1 LVLKQ
6 SEFAQVL
13 ASLSEKRDPF
23 AVATVVKV
31 EGSSVGKPG
40 FKVVVSQ
47 DGRIVYGSLGGVCPD
62 SAIIG
67 VAQKT
72 MATGI
77 PKTVK
82 VFLEDVEDAVEGV
95 VKSQSDDEIHV
106 EINCG
111 GSMEIYI
118 EPYLAQQRLLVIGQG
133 GRDEVEDALV
143 KLGMMMDFE
152 VTVIDHNPVLSEQ
165 PDQLIKDLDFD
176 LTKFEIYDT
185 DSVVVLTKGA
195 KDVETLAAIS
205 RSSPRY
211 VGMMASRQRAS
222 EDLHELKRQGVDQK
236 FIDSIRTPV
245 GVDLGALT
253 PSEIALSIIAEVVAL
268 KHGKQLPSKSLER
281 KPEAASLRR

>member
-1 LVLKQ
+1 MKQ

>member
-1 LVLKQ
+1 MVLKQ